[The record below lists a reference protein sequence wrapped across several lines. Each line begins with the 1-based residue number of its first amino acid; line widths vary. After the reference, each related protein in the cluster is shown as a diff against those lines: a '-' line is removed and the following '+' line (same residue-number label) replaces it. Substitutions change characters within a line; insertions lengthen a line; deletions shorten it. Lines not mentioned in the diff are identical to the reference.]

1 VRLCPSVSLWL
12 TIPGSQAGGPF
23 ANTKIKKSSVD
34 PSRTPLASNFS
45 RIPAL
50 NHRTMDQTISAIDTI
65 TLRIPLDIWAPP
77 PMSQGAPRTHVESL
91 YVRVTTGSGV
101 VGWGESFGTARPM
114 VIAAFDNWIRRLAVG
129 QSVSDEQVI
138 PRIERM
144 VLSLSRSGPLAHA
157 LAGLDIALW
166 DIRGKLAGVPVSS
179 LLGGAKRTHVPCYAS
194 LLQYY
199 GNTEYIK
206 RNTARALE
214 RGFRYIKLHERSAEA
229 VAAARA
235 VTGPDIPLM
244 VDTNCAWTP
253 AEAEAAVV
261 AMAPYK
267 PYWVEEPIY
276 PPEDFEALAKLRTV
290 TGVPM
295 GIGENATS
303 LRDFRRMVTLGKAD
317 FIQPAM
323 VKLGM
328 TAMTKVAAEVEQA
341 GAICV
346 PNAFY
351 LGPAFLAVLHCMA
364 AKEKDSPLERMFADF
379 GATPFANTVPIVNG
393 GIEVPQGSGLG
404 ADPEDELIAQYK
416 V

>member
-1 VRLCPSVSLWL
+1 MEH
-12 TIPGSQAGGPF
+12 TI
-23 ANTKIKKSSVD
+23 T
-34 PSRTPLASNFS
+34 
-45 RIPAL
+45 
-50 NHRTMDQTISAIDTI
+50 AIDTM
-65 TLRIPLDIWAPP
+65 TLRVPLDIWAPP
-77 PMSQGAPRTHVESL
+77 PMSQGVPRTHVESL
-91 YVRVTTGSGV
+91 YVRVTTSSGL

-114 VIAAFDNWIRRLAVG
+114 VLAAFDNWVRRLAVG
-129 QSVSDEQVI
+129 QSATDEQLI
-138 PRIERM
+138 PRIERTA
-144 VLSLSRSGPLAHA
+144 LSLTRSGPLVHA

-166 DIRGKLAGVPVSS
+166 DIRGKLAGVPVST
-179 LLGGAKRTHVPCYAS
+179 LLGGAKRQRVECYAS

-199 GNTEYIK
+199 GKPEYIK

-214 RGFRYIKLHERSAEA
+214 RGFRYIKLHERTAEA
-229 VAAARA
+229 VAAARE

-253 AEAEAAVV
+253 AEAEAAVT
-261 AMAPYK
+261 AMAPSK

-276 PPEDFEALAKLRTV
+276 PPEDFEALAALRTN

-303 LRDFRRMVTLGKAD
+303 LRDFRSMVTIGKAD

-323 VKLGM
+323 VKLGI
-328 TAMTKVAAEVEQA
+328 TSLFNVATEVERA
-341 GAICV
+341 GAVCV

-379 GATPFANTVPIVNG
+379 GTTPFAKTVPVIDG
-393 GIEVPQGSGLG
+393 GIEVPQGPGLG
-404 ADPEDELIAQYK
+404 ADPEEELIAQYK